1 MFLKQAKSHRCGFS
15 IFTLY
20 KFSIQNSVQA
30 ALYATE
36 FMQRKASG
44 AAERQAFG
52 CFALLRL
59 LILFELQ
66 VLGTLVIGKM
76 QPVYGLEAM
85 YELEQDKG
93 FVWPLGRMRSFYTLQ
108 KMDRSFLYLQVPNLW
123 RTFGPKWS
131 YPITQKK
138 SQRWINPRFES
149 RQSSNMVSFLQEY
162 EESLK
167 K

>member
-1 MFLKQAKSHRCGFS
+1 MILKQAKSHRCGFS

-30 ALYATE
+30 ALHATE

-44 AAERQAFG
+44 AAERQAFR

-76 QPVYGLEAM
+76 QPVQELEAVYGLE
-85 YELEQDKG
+85 QGKG
-93 FVWPLGRMRSFYTLQ
+93 LIWPPGSVQSFHTLQ
-108 KMDRSFLYLQVPNLW
+108 GMDRSFLYIQPSNLW
-123 RTFGPKWS
+123 RTLALSGVIPLLR
-131 YPITQKK
+131 K
-138 SQRWINPRFES
+138 SH
-149 RQSSNMVSFLQEY
+149 
-162 EESLK
+162 K
-167 K
+167 DG